1 MYVYILKSCT
11 NMAVSIPTNQAS
23 DILFM
28 KKTCMSRQPLGASW
42 PVSGHNDIQWHSME
56 SFWKWRRCTN
66 SISSLWG
73 GGGWIE
79 KHMLFCNIEWWVGD
93 LFCFGELGFGRGW
106 NIGGVV
112 VFIFFAPRQGLGRG
126 VWWNWGAKS
135 TSQVTGAWSTLFDS
149 SHLARRC
156 NVTSQV
162 T

>member
-1 MYVYILKSCT
+1 MS
-11 NMAVSIPTNQAS
+11 VSIPTNQARF
-23 DILFM
+23 ILFM
-28 KKTCMSRQPLGASW
+28 KKTCMSRQTLGASW

-73 GGGWIE
+73 GGGGSKNICCFVILSGGWVICFVLVSLDLGE
-79 KHMLFCNIEWWVGD
+79 GETLVELLF
-93 LFCFGELGFGRGW
+93 LF
-106 NIGGVV
+106 
-112 VFIFFAPRQGLGRG
+112 FFVTRQGLGRG